1 MGAPTIP
8 TRETVRSRHGVAPC
22 GSGVDQ
28 PRRISS
34 SDDARTNRVRAHS
47 DHANRVR
54 ERSVIILL
62 AAVRRQSFPRRFHHN
77 ATLQYNRLPVVTES
91 VTKSIFTPQSGPSR
105 RGIRPDEG
113 YTNRVDLFDE
123 SGLENLAGRAPLA
136 ERLRPATLDEVVGQ
150 PHLTDEGG
158 PLRTVVERG
167 RIGSVVL
174 WGPPGTGKTTLARV
188 LANTV
193 EEEFVPLS
201 AVTSGVKDLRAALDG
216 ARGRLKYEGRGT
228 LVFVDEVH
236 RFNKNQQ
243 DALLPALEE
252 GLVDFIGATTENP
265 SFEVTAPLLSR
276 SRVLRLRSLSEEYL
290 GLLLDRGVEE
300 LGVEVSDEARE
311 YLLRLAGGD
320 GRRMLNSLEI
330 ASAGTKR
337 IEVTDVERAVG
348 QRALRY
354 GREEHYDVISAF
366 IKSVRGGDPD
376 AALHY
381 LARMLEAGEDP
392 VFVAR
397 RLVILASEDI
407 GNADP
412 HGLPLAVSAA
422 EAVRLIGMPEGRI
435 PLAQATTYLATAPK
449 SNAAYAGINSAL
461 TDVRRENTPEIPM
474 RLRNAVTGLMKE
486 EGYGSGYR
494 YAHNDEPEGMN
505 DTYLPEELAGRVY
518 YEPKKSGQEVEIK
531 ARLQTWREER
541 ERRT

>member
-1 MGAPTIP
+1 MVLACFGS
-8 TRETVRSRHGVAPC
+8 TRGPEPQQRARCPLGLVSLPRQSQPHSTALPSPSRYGKRYEAGVYGRARRK
-22 GSGVDQ
+22 S
-28 PRRISS
+28 PRG
-34 SDDARTNRVRAHS
+34 
-47 DHANRVR
+47 
-54 ERSVIILL
+54 ILL
-62 AAVRRQSFPRRFHHN
+62 
-77 ATLQYNRLPVVTES
+77 Y
-91 VTKSIFTPQSGPSR
+91 
-105 RGIRPDEG
+105 EG
-113 YTNRVDLFDE
+113 YNQQVDLFDE

-136 ERLRPATLDEVVGQ
+136 ERLRPATLAEVIGQ
-150 PHLTDEGG
+150 PHLTGEGG
-158 PLRTVVERG
+158 PLRSGLAQG
-167 RIGSVVL
+167 RIGSIIL

-188 LANTV
+188 LASTV

-201 AVTSGVKDLRAALDG
+201 AVTSGVKDLRTALEG
-216 ARGRLKYEGRGT
+216 ARELLKYEGRGT

-276 SRVLRLRSLSEEYL
+276 SRVLRLRSLSEEDL
-290 GLLLDRGVEE
+290 DLLLDKGAEE
-300 LGVEVSDEARE
+300 LGIDISDEARE

-320 GRRMLNSLEI
+320 GRRMLNALEV
-330 ASAGTKR
+330 ASSGTKHV
-337 IEVTDVERAVG
+337 EVADVERAVG

-435 PLAQATTYLATAPK
+435 PLAQATTYLASAPK
-449 SNAAYAGINSAL
+449 SNAAYNGINAAL
-461 TDVRRENTPEIPM
+461 SDVRHDITPEVPM
-474 RLRNAVTGLMKE
+474 HLRNAVTGLMKE

-494 YAHNDEPEGMN
+494 YAHDDEPEGMN

-518 YEPKKSGQEVEIK
+518 YEPKKSGDEVEIK
-531 ARLQTWREER
+531 ARLQRWREER
-541 ERRT
+541 EHRT

>member
-1 MGAPTIP
+1 M
-8 TRETVRSRHGVAPC
+8 
-22 GSGVDQ
+22 
-28 PRRISS
+28 
-34 SDDARTNRVRAHS
+34 
-47 DHANRVR
+47 
-54 ERSVIILL
+54 
-62 AAVRRQSFPRRFHHN
+62 
-77 ATLQYNRLPVVTES
+77 
-91 VTKSIFTPQSGPSR
+91 
-105 RGIRPDEG
+105 
-113 YTNRVDLFDE
+113 DLFDE
-123 SGLENLAGRAPLA
+123 SGIENLAGRAPLA
-136 ERLRPATLDEVVGQ
+136 ERLRPGALDEVVGQ
-150 PHLTDEGG
+150 PHLTDAGG
-158 PLRTVVERG
+158 PLRSVVDRG

-188 LANTV
+188 LADTV

-216 ARGRLKYEGRGT
+216 ARERLKYEGRGT

-236 RFNKNQQ
+236 RFNKTQQ

-276 SRVLRLRSLSEEYL
+276 SRVLRLRSLSEADL
-290 GLLLDRGVEE
+290 SVLLDRGVAE
-300 LGVEVSDEARE
+300 LAVDISEEARE
-311 YLLRLAGGD
+311 YLLALAGGD
-320 GRRMLNSLEI
+320 GRRMLNALEV
-330 ASAGTKR
+330 AAAGTKR
-337 IEVTDVERAVG
+337 VEVGDVERAVG

-412 HGLPLAVSAA
+412 HGLPLAVAAA

-435 PLAQATTYLATAPK
+435 PLAQATTYLASTPK
-449 SNAAYAGINSAL
+449 SNAAYAGINAAL
-461 TDVRRENTPEIPM
+461 ADVRRENTPEVPM
-474 RLRNAVTGLMKE
+474 HLRNAVTGLMKE

-494 YAHNDEPEGMN
+494 YAHSDEPEGMN
-505 DTYLPEELAGRVY
+505 DRYLPEEISDRTY
-518 YEPKKSGQEVEIK
+518 YEPKRSGAEAEIK
-531 ARLQTWREER
+531 ERLERWRKGRVRR
-541 ERRT
+541 EHNSEG

>member
-1 MGAPTIP
+1 M
-8 TRETVRSRHGVAPC
+8 
-22 GSGVDQ
+22 
-28 PRRISS
+28 
-34 SDDARTNRVRAHS
+34 
-47 DHANRVR
+47 
-54 ERSVIILL
+54 
-62 AAVRRQSFPRRFHHN
+62 
-77 ATLQYNRLPVVTES
+77 
-91 VTKSIFTPQSGPSR
+91 
-105 RGIRPDEG
+105 
-113 YTNRVDLFDE
+113 DLFDE
-123 SGLENLAGRAPLA
+123 SGTENLAGRAPLA
-136 ERLRPATLDEVVGQ
+136 ERLRPGTLDEVVGQ
-150 PHLTDEGG
+150 PQLTDAGG
-158 PLRTVVERG
+158 PLRLVVDRG

-216 ARGRLKYEGRGT
+216 ARERLKYEGRGT

-236 RFNKNQQ
+236 RFNKTQQ

-276 SRVLRLRSLSEEYL
+276 SRVLRLRSLSEEDL
-290 GLLLDRGVEE
+290 GVLLGRGVAE
-300 LGVEVSDEARE
+300 LGVEISDEARE
-311 YLLRLAGGD
+311 YLLALAGGD
-320 GRRMLNSLEI
+320 GRRMLNALEV
-330 ASAGTKR
+330 AAAGTKR
-337 IEVTDVERAVG
+337 VEVGDVERAVG

-412 HGLPLAVSAA
+412 HGLPLAIAAA

-435 PLAQATTYLATAPK
+435 PLAQATTYLASSPK
-449 SNAAYAGINSAL
+449 SNAAYAGINTAL
-461 TDVRRENTPEIPM
+461 ADVRRENTPEVPM
-474 RLRNAVTGLMKE
+474 HLRNAVTGLMKQ
-486 EGYGSGYR
+486 EGYGTGYR
-494 YAHNDEPEGMN
+494 YAHADEPEGMN
-505 DTYLPEELAGRVY
+505 DRYLPEEISNRKY
-518 YEPKKSGQEVEIK
+518 YEPKASGEEAKIKERMERWRKS
-531 ARLQTWREER
+531 R
-541 ERRT
+541 ERREHRSEG

>member
-1 MGAPTIP
+1 M
-8 TRETVRSRHGVAPC
+8 
-22 GSGVDQ
+22 
-28 PRRISS
+28 
-34 SDDARTNRVRAHS
+34 
-47 DHANRVR
+47 
-54 ERSVIILL
+54 
-62 AAVRRQSFPRRFHHN
+62 
-77 ATLQYNRLPVVTES
+77 
-91 VTKSIFTPQSGPSR
+91 
-105 RGIRPDEG
+105 
-113 YTNRVDLFDE
+113 DLFDE

-136 ERLRPATLDEVVGQ
+136 ERLRPATLDDVVGQ
-150 PHLTDEGG
+150 PHLTDDGG
-158 PLRTVVERG
+158 PLRSVVDRG
-167 RIGSVVL
+167 RIGSVIL

-216 ARGRLKYEGRGT
+216 ARERLKYEGRGT

-236 RFNKNQQ
+236 RFNKTQQ

-276 SRVLRLRSLSEEYL
+276 SRVLRLRSLSEGDL
-290 GLLLDRGVEE
+290 GLLLDRGTAE
-300 LGVEVSDEARE
+300 LGVGVSEEGRE

-320 GRRMLNSLEI
+320 GRRMLNALEV
-330 ASAGTKR
+330 AAAGTKR
-337 IEVTDVERAVG
+337 VEVADVERAVG

-412 HGLPLAVSAA
+412 HGLPLAVAAA

-435 PLAQATTYLATAPK
+435 TLAQATTYLASAPK
-449 SNAAYAGINSAL
+449 SNASYAGINAAL
-461 TDVRRENTPEIPM
+461 ADVRHENTPEVPM
-474 RLRNAVTGLMKE
+474 HLRNAVTGLMKE

-494 YAHNDEPEGMN
+494 YAHGDEPEGMN
-505 DTYLPEELAGRVY
+505 DRYLPGEISDRVY
-518 YEPKKSGQEVEIK
+518 YEPKGSGAEAEIK
-531 ARLQTWREER
+531 ERLERWRKTR
-541 ERRT
+541 ERREHESEG

>member
-1 MGAPTIP
+1 M
-8 TRETVRSRHGVAPC
+8 
-22 GSGVDQ
+22 
-28 PRRISS
+28 
-34 SDDARTNRVRAHS
+34 
-47 DHANRVR
+47 
-54 ERSVIILL
+54 
-62 AAVRRQSFPRRFHHN
+62 
-77 ATLQYNRLPVVTES
+77 
-91 VTKSIFTPQSGPSR
+91 
-105 RGIRPDEG
+105 
-113 YTNRVDLFDE
+113 DLFDQ
-123 SGLENLAGRAPLA
+123 SGAENLAGRAPLA
-136 ERLRPATLDEVVGQ
+136 ERLRPATLDDVVGQ
-150 PHLTDEGG
+150 PHLTDDGG
-158 PLRTVVERG
+158 PLRSVVERG
-167 RIGSVVL
+167 RIGSIVL

-216 ARGRLKYEGRGT
+216 ARERLKYEGRGT

-236 RFNKNQQ
+236 RFNKTQQ

-276 SRVLRLRSLSEEYL
+276 SRVLRLRSLTEEDL
-290 GLLLDRGVEE
+290 GVLLDRGVAE
-300 LGVEVSDEARE
+300 LAVDISHEARE
-311 YLLRLAGGD
+311 YLLALAGGD
-320 GRRMLNSLEI
+320 GRRMLNALEV
-330 ASAGTKR
+330 AAAGTKR
-337 IEVTDVERAVG
+337 VEVGDVERAVG

-412 HGLPLAVSAA
+412 YGLPLAVAAA

-435 PLAQATTYLATAPK
+435 PLAQATTYLASTPK
-449 SNAAYAGINSAL
+449 SNAAYVGINAAL
-461 TDVRRENTPEIPM
+461 ADVRRENTPEVPM
-474 RLRNAVTGLMKE
+474 HLRNAVTGLMKE
-486 EGYGSGYR
+486 VGYGSGYR
-494 YAHNDEPEGMN
+494 YAHADEPEGMN
-505 DTYLPEELAGRVY
+505 DRYLPEEISDRVY
-518 YEPKKSGQEVEIK
+518 YEPRQKGAEAEIRK
-531 ARLQTWREER
+531 RLERWRNERNARDDAG
-541 ERRT
+541 